1 MALCGAT
8 AAAMLFA
15 AMQAVRTFGIEQ
27 EALRPPPPP
36 DVMAYAPRQD
46 AGGQDSAA
54 PHGPDPLAL
63 ALGQQAPMDG
73 LPGGEDGLTEADP
86 LDLPPPPGA
95 RRVLGMRRERG
106 AVGEHWVSLVVPG
119 GEIDRLEAHY
129 RSAAEKRHYRLLDRT
144 TPRESMVNLRF
155 IPDQDRSS
163 GHTGD
168 LLVVHLHA
176 ADPQRPRVLV
186 SLSYPV
192 APATPR

>member
-1 MALCGAT
+1 MALSGAT

-15 AMQAVRTFGIEQ
+15 AMQAVRTFGIDQ
-27 EALRPPPPP
+27 AALRPPPPP
-36 DVMAYAPRQD
+36 DVMAYNPRQD
-46 AGGQDSAA
+46 AGEQDSAA
-54 PHGPDPLAL
+54 HRGPDPLAL
-63 ALGQQAPMDG
+63 ALGQQAPMG
-73 LPGGEDGLTEADP
+73 GVPGSDELTEADP

-95 RRVLGMRRERG
+95 QRVLGVRRERG
-106 AVGEHWVSLVVPG
+106 AVGEHWVSFVVPG

-144 TPRESMVNLRF
+144 TPRQSMVNLRF
-155 IPDQDRSS
+155 IPDPDRSP
-163 GHTGD
+163 GHQGD